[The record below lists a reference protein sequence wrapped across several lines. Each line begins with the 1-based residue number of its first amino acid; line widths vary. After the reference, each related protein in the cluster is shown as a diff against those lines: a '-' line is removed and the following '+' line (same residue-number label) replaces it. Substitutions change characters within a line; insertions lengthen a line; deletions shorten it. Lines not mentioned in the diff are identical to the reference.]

1 MNRAATVGMCG
12 IGLLLLGSITFA
24 CWPRDP
30 LVARYQGGTIKRS
43 ELVNALERDY
53 GEDTLQQ
60 LLTQRLIDQAIA
72 AQGLKLSDVDLELWV
87 ADYKKRGDVQ
97 EVTAAGQFDEAKL
110 REHLRTTV
118 PLYYLALKDVDEKER
133 EKYFEAHRSHF
144 EQLELAHILLG
155 SEEEAIRL
163 RERITGPDSFATM
176 AIVHSLDDR
185 NRDFNGA
192 LGRVSR
198 AELEESFSDKD
209 VQSLFKVPLQHVS
222 RPMQGASGGWHLF
235 LVQGKATD
243 YQSLKR
249 LVVAEMAQPRLVK
262 CLEELRDQAKVEILW
277 TPPPALPQPSATPSS
292 LPAGGTAT
300 MPAPSTAPAA
310 APMTSTAP
318 TEAPMPAATPKQAT
332 SPTAATPSETPAA
345 PMPTASAN
353 ESATATP

>member
-12 IGLLLLGSITFA
+12 LGLILLGSITFA

-30 LVARYQGGTIKRS
+30 LVARYQGGAIKRS

-60 LLTQRLIDQAIA
+60 MLTQRLIDQAIA
-72 AQGLKLSDVDLELWV
+72 SQGLKLSDVDLELWV
-87 ADYKKRGDVQ
+87 ADYKKRVDVQ

-133 EKYFEAHRSHF
+133 EKYFEEHRSHF
-144 EQLELAHILLG
+144 EQLELSHILLG

-222 RPMQGASGGWHLF
+222 RPMQSASGGWHLF

-262 CLEELRDQAKVEILW
+262 CLEELRDKAQVEILW

-292 LPAGGTAT
+292 LPAEGTAA
-300 MPAPSTAPAA
+300 MPASSAAPAK
-310 APMTSTAP
+310 
-318 TEAPMPAATPKQAT
+318 APMPAAKPEQPT
-332 SPTAATPSETPAA
+332 SPAAVTPSGTPAA
-345 PMPTASAN
+345 PTNTA
-353 ESATATP
+353 ATATP